1 MTYLPAKLLVN
12 KENTLLLFLDK
23 ISCIFITNVLFRVSV
38 KVLAGMLFSFSTQV
52 FLLTQFSIHL
62 QVVLSTGPH

>member
-38 KVLAGMLFSFSTQV
+38 KVLAGMLFSISTQV